1 MAFTMK
7 GSWTR
12 ERLLSLAPSLVSI
25 VLAIA
30 LAAQCVALVTTLL
43 PARADKSE
51 ITKFPRPMMGPP
63 RNFVDVQSIVQS
75 NMFGARVPDEV
86 DPTNAPVTQQP
97 LVLTATFAM
106 PDPKQGYAILG
117 ESIQSARLYSVG
129 ANVEHGAVLS
139 HVFSDRVILNRGGTL
154 ETLQLP
160 RDRSLSVTNDA
171 PPVRRPASTAAPAS
185 SPVSAAQNPNNISQP
200 FSPFPAYRDGR
211 YHGMRVMGTR
221 DADQVARLG
230 LKIGDVITQINGT
243 VLTDPQMARSLL
255 RDLGT
260 TQLNVT
266 IERGGKTLQ
275 AVLN

>member
-1 MAFTMK
+1 MK

-12 ERLLSLAPSLVSI
+12 ERLLSLAPGFASV
-25 VLAIA
+25 VLGIA

-43 PARADKSE
+43 PARANKSE
-51 ITKFPRPMMGPP
+51 ITKFPRPTIGSP
-63 RNFVDVQSIVQS
+63 RNTVDVQAIVQS
-75 NMFGARVPDEV
+75 NMFGVRVPEDV
-86 DPTNAPVTQQP
+86 DPSNAPITQQP
-97 LVLTATFAM
+97 LVLTGTIAM
-106 PDPKQGYAILG
+106 PDSKHGYAILG
-117 ESIQSARLYSVG
+117 DSIQSARLYSVG
-129 ANVEHGAVLS
+129 ASVEGGAVLS
-139 HVFSDRVILNRGGTL
+139 RVFSDRVILNRGGVL

-160 RDRSLSVTNDA
+160 RDRSSSVSKDL
-171 PPVRRPASTAAPAS
+171 PPVRGLASTAAPAPS
-185 SPVSAAQNPNNISQP
+185 AVSANQAQNPNNVSQP
-200 FSPFPAYRDGR
+200 FAPFPTYRDGH
-211 YHGMRVMGTR
+211 YHGMRVLGTR

-230 LKIGDVITQINGT
+230 LKVGDVITQINGT